1 MKSALFGAFPLP
13 LLTIIAVVL
22 LLAAGGDT
30 ARILLRYERL
40 EVLNGS
46 WWRLI
51 TGHLVHLGWS
61 HTVLNLAG
69 LVLVWWLFRPIASRV
84 WLVTTVVLGLAAIS
98 AGFLLIDED
107 LAWYVGLSGILHAL
121 FASGAITSLYARQ
134 DNAILLLA
142 ALVIKL
148 VWEQLAGPIP
158 LTEASSGGAVI
169 VDAHLWGSL
178 GGLLAGWLL
187 RLQGKRLRYNA
198 QPKESSQDE

>member
-1 MKSALFGAFPLP
+1 M
-13 LLTIIAVVL
+13 
-22 LLAAGGDT
+22 
-30 ARILLRYERL
+30 
-40 EVLNGS
+40 
-46 WWRLI
+46 
-51 TGHLVHLGWS
+51 
-61 HTVLNLAG
+61 
-69 LVLVWWLFRPIASRV
+69 
-84 WLVTTVVLGLAAIS
+84 
-98 AGFLLIDED
+98 
-107 LAWYVGLSGILHAL
+107 GLSGILHAL